1 MPQGQRFTSCFLWR
15 WWSKLLSHD
24 QQIKGN
30 TCRLS
35 HLPLALWRLYGTW
48 FYGTCAT
55 DSQFKSQEVSL
66 CPSAHPSVT
75 AVHGRVTRF
84 TEGVEVEATR
94 YFIGGAVSPHFK
106 ITVNPFVKL
115 DNVFILPYFKVNVL
129 YFAHVSV
136 NCAGS
141 QGKSCSSAQEYQ
153 YKFIIFL
160 FFLVCHRDSI
170 PIK

>member
-1 MPQGQRFTSCFLWR
+1 MAHDFMEHVLLTVS
-15 WWSKLLSHD
+15 SKVRKSVCVPLL
-24 QQIKGN
+24 IP
-30 TCRLS
+30 LS
-35 HLPLALWRLYGTW
+35 R
-48 FYGTCAT
+48 
-55 DSQFKSQEVSL
+55 
-66 CPSAHPSVT
+66 
-75 AVHGRVTRF
+75 RF
-84 TEGVEVEATR
+84 TEGSHDLQQGVEVEATR

-153 YKFIIFL
+153 
-160 FFLVCHRDSI
+160 
-170 PIK
+170 